1 MAAEPPFEPPVGPVL
16 TVSAADV
23 RLPEL
28 ILAGDIGAEALRDLE
43 EVLGAPP
50 LHTATAWTVD
60 MSQVTRIDL
69 ACAYALLRGATLRPE
84 PAELT
89 IRGPRRAVQRI
100 LRNAGLDVVA
110 VIEE

>member
-1 MAAEPPFEPPVGPVL
+1 MAAEPPFVPPIGPVL
-16 TVSAADV
+16 TVSAADI

-28 ILAGDIGAEALRDLE
+28 ILAGDIGAEALRELE

-50 LHTATAWTVD
+50 LHTASAWTVD

-84 PAELT
+84 PADLT
-89 IRGPRRAVQRI
+89 IRGPRRAVQRT
-100 LRNAGLDVVA
+100 LRDAGLDVVA

>member
-1 MAAEPPFEPPVGPVL
+1 MAAEPPFVPPIGPVL

-28 ILAGDIGAEALRDLE
+28 ILAGDIGADALRELE

-50 LHTATAWTVD
+50 LHTAAAWTVD

-84 PAELT
+84 PADLT
-89 IRGPRRAVQRI
+89 IRGPRRAVQRT
-100 LRNAGLDVVA
+100 LRHAGLDVVA